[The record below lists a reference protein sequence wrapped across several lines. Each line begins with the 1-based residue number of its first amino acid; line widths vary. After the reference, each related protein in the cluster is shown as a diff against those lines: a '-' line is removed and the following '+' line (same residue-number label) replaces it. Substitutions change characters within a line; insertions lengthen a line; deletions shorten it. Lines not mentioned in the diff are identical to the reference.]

1 MITSIAPTAVM
12 SPAAKCSG
20 YFSRRIAGTMILPMV
35 ATVAA
40 LTPEIAPKIAE
51 VPTVVTPRLPRTLPT
66 PAWTTSTSRCAT
78 LPRPISSP
86 A

>member
-1 MITSIAPTAVM
+1 MT
-12 SPAAKCSG
+12 
-20 YFSRRIAGTMILPMV
+20 LPMV

-40 LTPEIAPKIAE
+40 LAPEIAPKIAE
-51 VPTVVTPRLPRTLPT
+51 VPTAVTPRLPRIEPT
-66 PAWTTSTSRCAT
+66 PPCTKSTKRWAT

>member
-1 MITSIAPTAVM
+1 MI
-12 SPAAKCSG
+12 
-20 YFSRRIAGTMILPMV
+20 FPMV

-40 LTPEIAPKIAE
+40 LAPEIAPKMAE
-51 VPTVVTPRLPRTLPT
+51 VPTVVTPRLPGIEPI
-66 PAWTTSTSRCAT
+66 PDCTTSTMRRAT

>member
-1 MITSIAPTAVM
+1 MIFPT
-12 SPAAKCSG
+12 
-20 YFSRRIAGTMILPMV
+20 V

-40 LTPEIAPKIAE
+40 LAPEIAPKIAE
-51 VPTVVTPRLPRTLPT
+51 VPTVVRPRLPRTEPT
-66 PAWTTSTSRCAT
+66 PACTTSTIRPAT